1 MALELISTNPVNN
14 EIIKRYP
21 VCTDD
26 QLIDYANQSQIQFK
40 SWKQTSIK
48 ERSILLMNLAEVLEN
63 NLEDAALITKEM
75 GKPISASKGEINKC
89 ASLCRY
95 YAENIEQFLTEEILF
110 EEDKTSSLVYTPLG
124 PLLGIMP
131 WNFPYWQVIR
141 FAVPAIAAG
150 NTVLI
155 KHASNVSGS
164 ALRLED
170 YFLEAG
176 FPENVYKAL
185 LAKSSQ
191 MESLIRNPVIQG
203 VSLTGSFHAGSSVAK
218 ISGEEVKPVLLE
230 LGGNDAYLILD
241 DADLDLAV
249 KEGLNSRMKNAGQS
263 CIGAKRFI
271 VSEKVYDAFKSKLIT
286 AMKSVKLGDP
296 MDDNTTFGPLVS
308 CVERDRLHQK
318 VMQSIQEGA
327 TLLLGG
333 EVPNKVGAYYP
344 PTLLENVSSSNIAFR
359 EELFGPICTLILA
372 KDVEEA
378 INLANESD
386 LGLGA
391 AVFTKD
397 LEKGKRIIT
406 DSLDAGAVFL
416 NEFVKSD
423 PRIPFGGI
431 KKSGFGRE
439 MGEEGLKA
447 FVNKKYIRY

>member
-21 VCTDD
+21 VCTED
-26 QLIDYANQSQIQFK
+26 QLIDFANRSKLQFR
-40 SWKQTSIK
+40 SWKQSSIQ
-48 ERSILLMNLAEVLEN
+48 ERSTLLINLAEILEK
-63 NLEDAALITKEM
+63 NLEDSAMITKEM
-75 GKPISASKGEINKC
+75 GKPISASKAEIKKC
-89 ASLCRY
+89 ASLCRF
-95 YAENIEQFLTEEILF
+95 YAENLEQFLSEDILF
-110 EEDKTSSLVYTPLG
+110 EETKTSSIVYTPLG

-164 ALRLED
+164 ALRLEH
-170 YFLEAG
+170 YFREAG
-176 FPENVYKAL
+176 FPQDVYIAL

-230 LGGNDAYLILD
+230 LGGNDAYLILE

-249 KEGLNSRMKNAGQS
+249 KEGLDSRMKNAGQS

-271 VSEKVYDAFKSKLIT
+271 VTQKVYETFKSKLMK
-286 AMKSVKLGDP
+286 AMQAVEFGDP
-296 MDDNTTFGPLVS
+296 MEESTTFGPLVS
-308 CVERDRLHQK
+308 CAERDRLHQK
-318 VMQSIQEGA
+318 VMQSVEEGA
-327 TLLLGG
+327 SILLGG
-333 EVPNKVGAYYP
+333 EIPYKAGAYYP
-344 PTLLENVSSSNIAFR
+344 PTLLENVNADNIAFR
-359 EELFGPICTLILA
+359 EELFGPVCTLIQA
-372 KDVEEA
+372 KDEEDA
-378 INLANESD
+378 INLANDSD

-397 LEKGKRIIT
+397 LIKGKKIIT
-406 DSLDAGAVFL
+406 ESLDAGAVFL

>member
-21 VCTDD
+21 ICTDG
-26 QLIDYANQSQIQFK
+26 QLIDYANQSKSQFK
-40 SWKQTSIK
+40 IWKQTSIQ
-48 ERSILLMNLAEVLEN
+48 ERSTLLMNLAKVLEK
-63 NLEDAALITKEM
+63 NLQDAALITQEM

-95 YAENIEQFLTEEILF
+95 YAENLEEFLKEEILF

-164 ALRLED
+164 ALRLEH

-176 FPENVYKAL
+176 FPKFVYQAL
-185 LAKSSQ
+185 LAKSNQ

-230 LGGNDAYLILD
+230 LGGNDAYLILE

-249 KEGLNSRMKNAGQS
+249 KEGLDSRMKNAGQS

-271 VSEKVYDAFKSKLIT
+271 VSEKVYDAFKTKLIS
-286 AMKSVKLGDP
+286 AMQSIELGDP

-308 CVERDRLHQK
+308 CDERDRLHQK
-318 VMQSIQEGA
+318 VTQSIQEGA
-327 TLLLGG
+327 SLVLGG
-333 EVPNKVGAYYP
+333 KIPAKTGAYYS
-344 PTLLENVSSSNIAFR
+344 PTLLEHVDRSNIAFQ
-359 EELFGPICTLILA
+359 EELFGPVCTLIQA
-372 KDVEEA
+372 KDEA
-378 INLANESD
+378 DAIDLANDSE

-391 AVFTKD
+391 AVFTKN
-397 LEKGKRIIT
+397 LEKGKRIIA